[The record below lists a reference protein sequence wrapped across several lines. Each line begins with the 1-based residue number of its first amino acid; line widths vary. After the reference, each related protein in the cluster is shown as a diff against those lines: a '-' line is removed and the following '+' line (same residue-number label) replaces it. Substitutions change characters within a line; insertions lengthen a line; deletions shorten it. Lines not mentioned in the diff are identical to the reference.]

1 MREGA
6 ETRKSEP
13 STNHRPCLRPI
24 PYSTGSAY
32 PTRRKMESGFERWCG
47 GWMSLFR
54 ALYAIRRAPH
64 SIRRRDGTRRR
75 ENRENVVDTKN
86 LVSITEANQ
95 NFSRV
100 ARLVD
105 ENGVAV
111 ILKNNVPRYVL
122 VEYSQ
127 VENAQTAEDEDVMA

>member
-1 MREGA
+1 M
-6 ETRKSEP
+6 
-13 STNHRPCLRPI
+13 
-24 PYSTGSAY
+24 
-32 PTRRKMESGFERWCG
+32 
-47 GWMSLFR
+47 
-54 ALYAIRRAPH
+54 
-64 SIRRRDGTRRR
+64 
-75 ENRENVVDTKN
+75 VVDTKN
-86 LVSITEANQ
+86 LVSITEASQ

-127 VENAQTAEDEDVMA
+127 VENEQTAEDEDVMAVSRRLIAKNRRAYEELAK